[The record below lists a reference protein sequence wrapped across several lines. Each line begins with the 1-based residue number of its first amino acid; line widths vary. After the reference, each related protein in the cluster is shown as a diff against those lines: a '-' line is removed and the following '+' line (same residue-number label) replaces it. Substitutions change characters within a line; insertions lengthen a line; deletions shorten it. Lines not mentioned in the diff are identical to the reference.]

1 MRILVVEDDPA
12 ILTGVRDNLELEGY
26 EVFTA
31 EDGEP
36 ALDIARKKK
45 PDLIVLDLM
54 LPGLSGFEVLKRLR
68 DEGSDAFVVVLTA
81 KKEEV
86 DKVRGLELG
95 ADDYITKPFSLIEFL
110 ARIKAILRRGP
121 LKSQGLKKFSFA
133 DVEIDFENFEA
144 RRKGKPLKLT
154 PREFEILKFLAEN
167 QGKVVSRN
175 ELLDKVWGYKTFPTT
190 RTVDNHIMR
199 LRKQIES
206 NPSSPRYIVS
216 VRGVGY
222 KFVPEAK

>member
-1 MRILVVEDDPA
+1 MIRILVVEDDLS
-12 ILTGVRDNLELEGY
+12 ILTGVKDNLELEGF

-31 EDGEP
+31 EDGETG
-36 ALDIARKKK
+36 LELARKKR

-54 LPGLSGFEVLKRLR
+54 LPGMNGLEVLRKLR
-68 DEGSDAFVVVLTA
+68 EEGSEAFMVILTA

-86 DKVRGLELG
+86 DKVRGLNLG

-121 LKSQGLKKFSFA
+121 PKSKGIKKFSFA
-133 DVEIDFENFEA
+133 GIEIDFENFEA
-144 RRKGKPLKLT
+144 TKKGKDLRLT
-154 PREFEILKFLAEN
+154 PREFHILRYMAEN
-167 QGKVVSRN
+167 PGKVISRN

-206 NPSSPRYIVS
+206 DPSEPRFILS

-222 KFVPEAK
+222 KFVPE